1 MARILVAED
10 DHSVRDFVERGLA
23 LHGFEVECAS
33 DGGAALERLRDKGPF
48 DLLLTDIAMPV
59 MDGLALALKVS
70 ADYPELPVL
79 MMSGFAHERQ
89 RAYNL
94 EDLIIDVLEKP
105 FTLEQ
110 LVKTIKRGLDGERFR
125 SPAASR

>member
-10 DHSVRDFVERGLA
+10 DDSVRDFIQRGLA
-23 LHGFEVECAS
+23 LHGYQVESAA
-33 DGGAALERLRDKGPF
+33 DGGAALERLRDSGPF

-110 LVKTIKRGLDGERFR
+110 LMKTIRRGLEGDRFR
-125 SPAASR
+125 SRQSRL